1 MTSVAVCALTYR
13 RPETLRALLGA
24 LAALDAPAGTDA
36 RVVIVD
42 NDEDGSARS
51 VVDELRPAIPWP
63 VTYVV
68 EPRRGIATA
77 RNRAVRTADDADF
90 IAFVDDDE
98 VPEPRWLAELV
109 AVQRSTG
116 ADVVTGPIVPRF
128 EEPPPAWVVRGGFFD
143 RTRFATGTSLGWA
156 RTGNVLIAR
165 GVLGDEPFDPR
176 FDLAGGEDT
185 HLFMRIG
192 LAGGRITWADDAVVT
207 DLVPADRVNTRWL
220 LRREYR
226 RGNTLSVCLRDLT
239 DTWPRRLRRVAQA
252 GVRVLQGAAIL
263 ASAIVGGR
271 PAAVRGLRRIAFGT
285 GLLTGLTN
293 RPFEEYR
300 TARSA

>member
-1 MTSVAVCALTYR
+1 MASVAVCVLTYR
-13 RPETLRALLGA
+13 RPETFRALLDA
-24 LAALDAPAGTDA
+24 LVTVDAPADTEVK
-36 RVVIVD
+36 VVVVD
-42 NDEDGSARS
+42 NDEDASGRA
-51 VVDELRPAIPWP
+51 VIDELRPTIPWP

-77 RNRAVRTADDADF
+77 RNRAVHAAGTVDF
-90 IAFVDDDE
+90 IVFIDDDE
-98 VPEPRWLAELV
+98 IPEQRWLAELV
-109 AVQRSTG
+109 AVQQSTG

-128 EEPPPAWVVRGGFFD
+128 ERPPPAWVVRGGFFD
-143 RTRFATGTSLGWA
+143 RSRFETGTSLGWA

-165 GVLGDEPFDPR
+165 RVLDDEPFDPR

-207 DLVPADRVNTRWL
+207 DLVPVDRVNTRWL

-252 GVRVLQGAAIL
+252 GLRALQGTAIL
-263 ASAIVGGR
+263 ASAVVGGR
-271 PAAVRGLRRIAFGT
+271 AAAVRGLRRIAFGA

-300 TARSA
+300 AARSA